1 MALHMGSN
9 EQSTYSKCLLCKQIV
24 SFYFK
29 TKQGNAKAN
38 TFQNRYFEKRQRTL
52 IGCCKS
58 HDL

>member
-1 MALHMGSN
+1 MGSN